1 MVGVDDERS
10 RSGSPVLAIGGGIIV
25 ALVLWWIVGIVV
37 GTVVFLVRLIVIG
50 ALIGGALWVWGK
62 LSPDE

>member
-1 MVGVDDERS
+1 VDEERS
-10 RSGSPVLAIGGGIIV
+10 GSGSPVLAIGGGIIV

-37 GTVVFLVRLIVIG
+37 GTVVFLVRLVVIG

-62 LSPDE
+62 LSPDD

>member
-1 MVGVDDERS
+1 M
-10 RSGSPVLAIGGGIIV
+10 LAIGGGIIV

-37 GTVVFLVRLIVIG
+37 GTVVFMVRLVVIG

-62 LSPDE
+62 LTPDD